1 VTMHADN
8 SPGESRS
15 CAFLRAD
22 AQGAGEGSSRHARH
36 NIQRS
41 QFGLL
46 VQAAGA
52 DGYAP
57 PERAPRLLKK
67 LEDVCAYAGVAVCAG
82 CQESDGPT

>member
-1 VTMHADN
+1 MPRCRDAGHI
-8 SPGESRS
+8 
-15 CAFLRAD
+15 LRLFAM
-22 AQGAGEGSSRHARH
+22 ATFALTG
-36 NIQRS
+36 
-41 QFGLL
+41 L